1 MIWIN
6 GARPSLGFNQNHH
19 SAGTDAE
26 AEAMTQ
32 SMRTRHRGLARNLVA
47 LWFMLFFACSFTHAR
62 AGDSAVLDD
71 ASSVQLA
78 GSGPLHTSA
87 GHAQFD
93 PGSASAESCNALQN
107 SPLNQ
112 QLLMLLALA
121 ALLGLAGAFDL
132 LPDRHRRLGGIPSLA
147 AITPG
152 LSTPMRKQL
161 HRYNE

>member
-6 GARPSLGFNQNHH
+6 GACPSLGFNQNHH

-32 SMRTRHRGLARNLVA
+32 SMRSRHRGLARYLAA
-47 LWFMLFFACSFTHAR
+47 LWFMLFFTCSFTHAQ
-62 AGDSAVLDD
+62 AGESAAVVVPVVD
-71 ASSVQLA
+71 
-78 GSGPLHTSA
+78 SGPLHTTA
-87 GHAQFD
+87 GHAQFH
-93 PGSASAESCNALQN
+93 PGSASAGSCNALQN

-121 ALLGLAGAFDL
+121 ALLGLAGAFG
-132 LPDRHRRLGGIPSLA
+132 LPPGRHRRLGGIPSLA
-147 AITPG
+147 ALTPG
-152 LSTPMRKQL
+152 LPTPIRIQL